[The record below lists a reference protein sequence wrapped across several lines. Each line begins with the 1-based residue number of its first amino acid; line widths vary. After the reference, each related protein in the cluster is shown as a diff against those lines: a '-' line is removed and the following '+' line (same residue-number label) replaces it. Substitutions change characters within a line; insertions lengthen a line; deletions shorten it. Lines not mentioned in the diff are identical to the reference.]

1 MNAVSRVFRP
11 FPCAIRAAI
20 FAFGFG
26 VPLIACAE
34 LSNDTLLGPGL
45 RWRPVYDG
53 SASQHVEVVPVIRY
67 LGQPLFA
74 RSTQGNLEG
83 GLRFELAPGLH
94 AGAQLAYAS
103 GRQPNDA
110 DFLKTRNV
118 SGINHGASYGVHLE
132 WDHKFGPM
140 PITLLARARQN
151 TNADPG
157 AQADLRL
164 SAGVFQSG
172 RLGLGVFTQSTWAS
186 AKSNSS
192 SYGITPQQST
202 ATGLPVYGAGS
213 GWLYNSIGLLGSFDL
228 APHWVIV
235 GSAEARH
242 LHGDAAGSPLT
253 ERKKLGPRV

>member
-1 MNAVSRVFRP
+1 MAAFDSEGHPMNAVSRVFRP

-94 AGAQLAYAS
+94 AGAQLAYES

-110 DFLKTRNV
+110 DFLKNRNV
-118 SGINHGASYGVHLE
+118 SGINRGASYGIHIE

-140 PITLLARARQN
+140 PITLLARAAKYQLR
-151 TNADPG
+151 AGRPG
-157 AQADLRL
+157 RSASERRGFPGHAPRARRVYAIDMGKCQVEQLFLWHYATAVHRDWLAGIRCGERL
-164 SAGVFQSG
+164 V
-172 RLGLGVFTQSTWAS
+172 V
-186 AKSNSS
+186 
-192 SYGITPQQST
+192 
-202 ATGLPVYGAGS
+202 
-213 GWLYNSIGLLGSFDL
+213 
-228 APHWVIV
+228 
-235 GSAEARH
+235 
-242 LHGDAAGSPLT
+242 
-253 ERKKLGPRV
+253 